1 MKVLFL
7 TSVDH
12 PQVRLEAEHLGKK
25 LDLTYVVVPS
35 LNKKLLPQSL
45 KYLIKHFPKVCLS
58 LIKLHPPLIPQV
70 LYYLLLFVTFLENKK
85 IASKKYDIIYAH
97 WLYPAGF
104 LALLLSKIWETKV
117 VSVIWGYDIQVV
129 REAKNYGIYGTNR
142 VISRFVIEKSDLV
155 VTNHK
160 IHKIIAYHISKQ
172 KINNKIIYIP
182 PAIPD
187 ISLNIQEE
195 PTTELK
201 EKISPILNNSRKKV
215 VLYAPSLRP
224 LYGIKEFLKATR
236 IVSNSIKDCVF
247 IIVGDGELKN
257 EAIKFI
263 RENELEDRVFLLGK
277 VSYESMKILYKMS
290 TLVCDLAYPGTGT
303 TTLEAFCF
311 GKPVIGIKSP
321 KSVIT
326 HGKNGFLI
334 EKGDYES
341 LAKYMEILL
350 KHPKL
355 QETFSL
361 EARNTYEKYF
371 NIEKRILALVGIF
384 NKMMQ
389 VFHNE
394 QFKLS

>member
-1 MKVLFL
+1 M
-7 TSVDH
+7 
-12 PQVRLEAEHLGKK
+12 
-25 LDLTYVVVPS
+25 
-35 LNKKLLPQSL
+35 
-45 KYLIKHFPKVCLS
+45 FPV
-58 LIKLHPPLIPQV
+58 
-70 LYYLLLFVTFLENKK
+70 
-85 IASKKYDIIYAH
+85 
-97 WLYPAGF
+97 
-104 LALLLSKIWETKV
+104 
-117 VSVIWGYDIQVV
+117 
-129 REAKNYGIYGTNR
+129 
-142 VISRFVIEKSDLV
+142 
-155 VTNHK
+155 
-160 IHKIIAYHISKQ
+160 
-172 KINNKIIYIP
+172 
-182 PAIPD
+182 
-187 ISLNIQEE
+187 
-195 PTTELK
+195 
-201 EKISPILNNSRKKV
+201 LNNSGKKV

-321 KSVIT
+321 KPVIT

-389 VFHNE
+389 VFRNE

>member
-1 MKVLFL
+1 M

-25 LDLTYVVVPS
+25 LDLTYVVVPN
-35 LNKKLLPQSL
+35 LNKNLLPRIL
-45 KYLIKHFPKVCLS
+45 KYLVKHFPKVCLS
-58 LIKLHPPLIPQV
+58 LIKLRPPLIPQV

-104 LALLLSKIWETKV
+104 LALLLSKIWKTKV
-117 VSVIWGYDIQVV
+117 ISVIWGYDIQVV
-129 REAKNYGIYGTNR
+129 REAKDYGIHGINR
-142 VISRFVIEKSDLV
+142 VISRFVIEKSSLV
-155 VTNHK
+155 ITNHK
-160 IHKIIAYHISKQ
+160 IHKIIAQCISKQ
-172 KINNKIIYIP
+172 KVNNKIIYIP

-187 ISLNIQEE
+187 ISLNIREE

-201 EKISPILNNSRKKV
+201 EKILPILNNSGKKV

-224 LYGIKEFLKATR
+224 IYGIKEFLKAAR
-236 IVSNSIKDCVF
+236 IVSNSIKDCAF

-290 TLVCDLAYPGTGT
+290 TLVCDLAYPGSGT

-321 KSVIT
+321 KSIIT

-334 EKGDYES
+334 EKGDYGS

-350 KHPKL
+350 KNPKL

-371 NIEKRILALVGIF
+371 NIEKRILVLVGIF
-384 NKMMQ
+384 NKMMRG
-389 VFHNE
+389 
-394 QFKLS
+394 S